1 MTAEA
6 LTADVSE
13 LVTIVTVAVLVRWQ
27 LKSSRE
33 WPGAVS
39 VGSKENRD
47 DKERWKDRESGR
59 SHKVKTCPV
68 PVAHSCNPS
77 YS

>member
-33 WPGAVS
+33 WPRAVS

-47 DKERWKDRESGR
+47 DKE
-59 SHKVKTCPV
+59 
-68 PVAHSCNPS
+68 
-77 YS
+77 

>member
-1 MTAEA
+1 MTEEVLA
-6 LTADVSE
+6 ADASE

-39 VGSKENRD
+39 TGNKNSRD
-47 DKERWKDRESGR
+47 DKE
-59 SHKVKTCPV
+59 
-68 PVAHSCNPS
+68 
-77 YS
+77 